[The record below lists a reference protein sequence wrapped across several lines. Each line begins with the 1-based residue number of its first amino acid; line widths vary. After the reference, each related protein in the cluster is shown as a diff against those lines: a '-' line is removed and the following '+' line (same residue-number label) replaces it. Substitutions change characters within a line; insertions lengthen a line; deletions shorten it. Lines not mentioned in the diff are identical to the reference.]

1 MWFSVQAK
9 KIITMDIKNKQTKH
23 NVLCEAC
30 VEVQASYRDGEKI
43 DGWTVVE
50 NLYGEFAE
58 VAPDTYYIRQIV
70 GKKREGRKG
79 IWSTTTISRG
89 EAEGVCALSGT
100 TSKCSRDQLCVY
112 VTQ

>member
-1 MWFSVQAK
+1 MITAQMRFSVQAK

-23 NVLCEAC
+23 NVVCEAC
-30 VEVQASYRDGEKI
+30 VEVQASHRDGEKI

-58 VAPDTYYIRQIV
+58 VAPDTYYILQIV

-79 IWSTTTISRG
+79 I
-89 EAEGVCALSGT
+89 
-100 TSKCSRDQLCVY
+100 
-112 VTQ
+112 